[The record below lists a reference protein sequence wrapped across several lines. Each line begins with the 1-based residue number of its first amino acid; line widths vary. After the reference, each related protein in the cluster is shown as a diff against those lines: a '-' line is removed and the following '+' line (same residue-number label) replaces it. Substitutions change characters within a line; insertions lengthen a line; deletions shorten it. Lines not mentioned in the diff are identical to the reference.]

1 VRGGF
6 GIFYLPELECGG
18 ALGFAADTNYVTNLA
33 GGGINNSIPVNN
45 FASGNP
51 LPASVSPTT
60 NGLLL
65 PTGASLGQNTALWN
79 SVIFANP
86 NHATNLRI
94 WNLIVE
100 CTRDAESS
108 PLNGAGNFTSS
119 RGRRYLEKGWR
130 KNPDRSY

>member
-65 PTGASLGQNTALWN
+65 PTGASLGRTPHAD
-79 SVIFANP
+79 P
-86 NHATNLRI
+86 CNHHA
-94 WNLIVE
+94 
-100 CTRDAESS
+100 RDQSENENGKSCRNES
-108 PLNGAGNFTSS
+108 AH
-119 RGRRYLEKGWR
+119 LES
-130 KNPDRSY
+130 DS